1 MTVAP
6 IYFPLVVQ
14 KLITYL
20 NTDYPQSMLTGVP
33 DALGNSPVPC
43 VVESEVPNPRPPR
56 LVTLF
61 TVPAGPG
68 PQSPILS
75 TRRIICQ
82 IYEASEFVTGSL
94 AETAR
99 GLIVDCKYRQ
109 LGIKQVKVTGEPAK
123 FPEPGEPW
131 RWQFTADVVVR
142 AIAGPWS

>member
-14 KLITYL
+14 KLIVYL
-20 NTDYPQSMLTGVP
+20 NTDYPMSMLTGVP

-43 VVESEVPNPRPPR
+43 VIESEVPNPRPPR

-61 TVPAGPG
+61 TVPAGDG
-68 PQSPILS
+68 PKSPTLS
-75 TRRIICQ
+75 TRRIVCQ
-82 IYEASEFVTGSL
+82 LYEGSEFVTGNL

-99 GLIVDCKYRQ
+99 GLIVDSKYRQ
-109 LGIKQVKVTGEPAK
+109 LGIKSVIMRGEPAK
-123 FPEPGEPW
+123 FPTPGEPW

>member
-14 KLITYL
+14 KLIAYL

-33 DALGNSPVPC
+33 DALGNTPVAC

-61 TVPAGPG
+61 TAPAGSG
-68 PQSPILS
+68 PQSPVLS
-75 TRRIICQ
+75 TRRIISQ
-82 IYEASEFVTGSL
+82 IYEASEFVTGNL
-94 AETAR
+94 AETVR
-99 GLIVDCKYRQ
+99 GLIVDSKYRG
-109 LGIKQVKVTGEPAK
+109 LGIKAVKVIGEPAK
-123 FPEPGEPW
+123 FPTPAEPW